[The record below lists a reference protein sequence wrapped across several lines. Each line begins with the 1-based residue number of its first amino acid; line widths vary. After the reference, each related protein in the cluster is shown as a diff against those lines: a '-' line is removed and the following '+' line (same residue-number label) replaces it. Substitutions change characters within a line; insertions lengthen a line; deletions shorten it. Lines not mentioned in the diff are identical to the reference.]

1 MTAHQQFKP
10 AEQAVLLYSCSLQTP
25 PQVLLRNPRTISP
38 VQSLH
43 EDIRLP
49 TQSGEPVAPRQLV
62 DILDQVLEIV
72 DDMANE
78 IMALD
83 RGSELQ

>member
-10 AEQAVLLYSCSLQTP
+10 AEQAVLLHSCSLQTP

-43 EDIRLP
+43 EDICLP
-49 TQSGEPVAPRQLV
+49 TQSGEPVVPRQLI